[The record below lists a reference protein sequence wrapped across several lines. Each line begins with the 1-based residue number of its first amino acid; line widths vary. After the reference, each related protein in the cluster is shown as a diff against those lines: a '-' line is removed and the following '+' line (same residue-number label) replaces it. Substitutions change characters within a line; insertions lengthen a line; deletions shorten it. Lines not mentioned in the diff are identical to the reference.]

1 MIRRVTNA
9 KSATAAQTVFP
20 IIFAVCFVH
29 LLNDTV
35 QAVIPS
41 IYPILKVSLDLS
53 YTQIGLIGFALS
65 GTASVLQPIIGLY
78 TDRRPMPYLL
88 PIGVVFT
95 LAGVIS
101 VAFASHF
108 LMVMLAVILI
118 GIGSA
123 IFHPESSRV
132 AFLAAGPRKGMAQSI
147 FQFGGNAGQALAPI
161 MTILIFA
168 KVGQFGA
175 IWFSFASII
184 AIVVQFFVGR
194 WYAGY
199 LHTTQLERKQ
209 HAKVVKANPLNRNAT
224 AFAIFILMLLLFS
237 KNVYTAA
244 ISNYYSFYLMEHF
257 HVSLQMAQIV
267 LFVFLISNVIG
278 LLIGGAL
285 TDRFGR
291 RNIIWF
297 SILGTA
303 PFSLALPYANFTVS
317 IILLVLV
324 GLILSSAFSIIVV
337 YAHELLPGK
346 VGLVSGIFFG
356 ISFGLGGIGT
366 AFLGNLADTAGIP
379 YIMQLTS
386 YLPLLGLL
394 TVFLP
399 TDQKLSQP

>member
-1 MIRRVTNA
+1 MTNA
-9 KSATAAQTVFP
+9 KSAAAAQTVFP

-41 IYPILKVSLDLS
+41 IYPILKSSLDLS

-78 TDRRPMPYLL
+78 TDRKPMPYLL

-101 VAFASHF
+101 IAFASHF
-108 LMVMLAVILI
+108 FMVMLAVILI

-199 LHTTQLERKQ
+199 LHTAQLERKQ
-209 HAKVVKANPLNRNAT
+209 QAKPIKTNPLNRNAT

-257 HVSLQMAQIV
+257 HVSLQMAQVV
-267 LFVFLISNVIG
+267 LFIFLISNVVG

-303 PFSLALPYANFTVS
+303 PFSLALPYANLTVS
-317 IILLVLV
+317 IILLILV

-366 AFLGNLADTAGIP
+366 AFLGNLADATGIP

-399 TDQKLSQP
+399 TDQKLRQA

>member
-1 MIRRVTNA
+1 MSNA
-9 KSATAAQTVFP
+9 KSTAAAQTVFP

-41 IYPILKVSLDLS
+41 IYPILKSSLDLS

-101 VAFASHF
+101 IAFASHF
-108 LMVMLAVILI
+108 FMVMLAVILI

-184 AIVVQFFVGR
+184 AIVVQFFVGK

-199 LHTTQLERKQ
+199 LHTAQLERKQ
-209 HAKVVKANPLNRNAT
+209 NVKAAKANPLNRNAT

-257 HVSLQMAQIV
+257 HVSLQMAQVV
-267 LFVFLISNVIG
+267 LFVFLVSNVIG

-366 AFLGNLADTAGIP
+366 AFLGNLADATGIP

-399 TDQKLSQP
+399 TDQKLSQS

>member
-1 MIRRVTNA
+1 MSEPKVNYA
-9 KSATAAQTVFP
+9 SQTVFSV
-20 IIFAVCFVH
+20 IFAVCFVH

-41 IYPILKVSLDLS
+41 IYPILKSSLHLS

-65 GTASVLQPIIGLY
+65 GTASILQPLIGLY
-78 TDRRPMPYLL
+78 TDRKPLPYLL
-88 PIGVVFT
+88 PIGVLFT
-95 LAGVIS
+95 LAGIVS
-101 VAFASHF
+101 VAYANHF
-108 LMVMLAVILI
+108 LMVMLAVVLI

-132 AFLAAGPRKGMAQSI
+132 AYLAAGTRKGLAQSI
-147 FQFGGNAGQALAPI
+147 FQFGGNIGQALAPL
-161 MTILIFA
+161 MTILVFIRL
-168 KVGQFGA
+168 GQRGA
-175 IWFSFASII
+175 IWFSFV
-184 AIVVQFFVGR
+184 AILAIFVQFFVAK
-194 WYAGY
+194 WYARF
-199 LHTTQLERKQ
+199 LQ
-209 HAKVVKANPLNRNAT
+209 HVKMDRQKAPKVQKANPLARNAT

-237 KNVYTAA
+237 KNVYQAA
-244 ISNYYSFYLMEHF
+244 ISNYYSFYLMDHF
-257 HVSLQMAQIV
+257 HVTLSMAQIV
-267 LFVFLISNVIG
+267 LFVFLISNVVG

-285 TDRFGR
+285 ADRFGR

-303 PFSLALPYANFTVS
+303 PFSIALPYANFAVS
-317 IILLVLV
+317 IALLVIV

-366 AFLGNLADTAGIP
+366 AFLGNLADSTGIP
-379 YIMQLTS
+379 FIMQITS

-399 TDQKLSQP
+399 SDKKLHPST